1 MDKKV
6 LTKQG
11 LEKLKEELEY
21 LKTDKRKEIS
31 ERIKIAQEFGDLSE
45 NAEYHEAKD
54 EQAFTEGRILE
65 LEHLIKTSEVA
76 EENINK
82 DIIGIG
88 SKVIVEKDDHEL
100 SFTIVGSTEA
110 DPASGKISLDA
121 PLGSA
126 LLNKKVGDEVEVEL
140 PGGLV
145 KYKVI
150 DIQ

>member
-11 LEKLKEELEY
+11 LEKLKKELEY

-54 EQAFTEGRILE
+54 DQAFNEGRILE

-76 EENINK
+76 EENFNK

-88 SKVIVEKDDHEL
+88 SKVIVEKDGQEL
-100 SFTIVGSTEA
+100 SFSIVGSTEA
-110 DPASGKISLDA
+110 DPTSGRISLDS
-121 PLGSA
+121 PLGNV

-140 PGGLV
+140 PGGLM

>member
-11 LEKLKEELEY
+11 LDKLNKELEY
-21 LKTDKRKEIS
+21 LKTDKRKEVS
-31 ERIKIAQEFGDLSE
+31 ERIKVAQEFGDLSE

-65 LEHLIKTSEVA
+65 LEHLIKTSIVA
-76 EENINK
+76 EENSSK
-82 DIIGIG
+82 DIISVG
-88 SKVIVEKDDHEL
+88 SKVLVEKDGQEF

-110 DPASGKISLDA
+110 DPASGKISLEA
-121 PLGSA
+121 PLGDA
-126 LLNKKVGDEVEVEL
+126 LLDKKVGDEVEVKL
-140 PGGLV
+140 PGGLM
-145 KYKVI
+145 KYIIK